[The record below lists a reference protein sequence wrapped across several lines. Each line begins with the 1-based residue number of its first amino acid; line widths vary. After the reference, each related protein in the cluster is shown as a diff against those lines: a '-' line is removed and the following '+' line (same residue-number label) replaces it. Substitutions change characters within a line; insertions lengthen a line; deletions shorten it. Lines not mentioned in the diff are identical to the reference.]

1 MLQAIWTLIVI
12 LGVAT
17 LAAVAALISL
27 LRGDALPTRTMEAP
41 SGTGQDNSQ
50 LSAGEAASLVDDA
63 ITNAEADSQS
73 EFRVQYDTPDFT
85 EKAGFAITAYP
96 DHEIAIPMRFWLINN
111 DTAEIEYNIVPANQL
126 QLRVAKTGL
135 LRIPLEYK
143 DADYESVT
151 KYDIDGTTV
160 TQSQSPGRKGM
171 VTWSGGGFDYAIL
184 AMSPEMNLLNGMAD
198 DLVRNTTT
206 VSTSQKEDS

>member
-17 LAAVAALISL
+17 LAAVVALIAM
-27 LRGDALPTRTMEAP
+27 LRGDTLPTRTMETQVEP
-41 SGTGQDNSQ
+41 SRDNSP
-50 LSAGEAASLVDDA
+50 LSAGEVTRMVDNA
-63 ITNAEADSQS
+63 ITNAEADSQT

-85 EKAGFAITAYP
+85 DKAGFSITAYP

-111 DTAEIEYNIVPANQL
+111 DTAEIEYNIVPSNQV
-126 QLRVAKTGL
+126 QFRVAKTGL
-135 LRIPLEYK
+135 LRIPSEYRN
-143 DADYESVT
+143 ADYESVT

-171 VTWSGGGFDYAIL
+171 VTWSAGGFDYAIL
-184 AMSPEMNLLNGMAD
+184 SMGPE
-198 DLVRNTTT
+198 
-206 VSTSQKEDS
+206 